1 MLPKWSH
8 LGAWPSEFVQAN
20 SLVGMVGSC
29 GLEPQTSSVSRTRSN
44 QLSYGPIP
52 IGATL
57 SVQWDA
63 PNLLIAYAVQS
74 AAPLPC
80 QRGDYKYLQQLTR
93 LLGTAKYLIIRRGW
107 THLRLAFGLKCGS
120 GQGSTQS

>member
-1 MLPKWSH
+1 M
-8 LGAWPSEFVQAN
+8 EAN
-20 SLVGMVGSC
+20 SLVGMVGPC

-80 QRGDYKYLQQLTR
+80 QRRDYKYLQQLTR
-93 LLGTAKYLIIRRGW
+93 LLGTAKYLIIRSSR
-107 THLRLAFGLKCGS
+107 THLGLAFGLKS
-120 GQGSTQS
+120 GQSDTVAIKAEP